1 MFIMLVVKRGFYI
14 LPNIKMSKIKKM
26 FEGLS
31 TLRNAKK
38 FGRPFEKQAF
48 RDWVVR
54 LLNEWKK
61 SWKSDEELAK
71 ILSDE
76 QWKIEY
82 AEAFMATW
90 RKMNKEMAEKLIQS
104 WNRKYVE
111 ENLTKIKWVD
121 DVLLKELWEAGREM
135 YLSKVYDSIKE
146 DSFSFI
152 YDNDIF
158 KFITQHELA
167 DIMVYTSNYMTGRYG
182 QIDKLAEYFYK
193 FPLLD
198 PLEYAKKIEAQVGRK
213 YYFYAPWAEM
223 DLVNPI
229 RELIFNCKEITPEF
243 EKYIISLW
251 RDFQYLLDKRRER
264 EQRNDTWKNAEK
276 NTEETFKMAVDK
288 SDLLSEYIKS
298 SKSMLW
304 ILEFEEHE
312 LTWDDAEIHDDLYG
326 DIIWKGKDEM
336 ERTERMRKFFAS
348 VNESDRY

>member
-1 MFIMLVVKRGFYI
+1 MKKINEVVKLI
-14 LPNIKMSKIKKM
+14 VAKMGAAKDRKSLQ
-26 FEGLS
+26 GY
-31 TLRNAKK
+31 RN
-38 FGRPFEKQAF
+38 
-48 RDWVVR
+48 
-54 LLNEWKK
+54 
-61 SWKSDEELAK
+61 ELANQLK
-71 ILSDE
+71 DLRKSGESCDELLKVLSHE
-76 QWKIEY
+76 QWTVRY
-82 AEAFMATW
+82 ANSILARW
-90 RKMNKEMAEKLIQS
+90 RKIDKELAIKLIES
-104 WNRKYVE
+104 WNRRYVE
-111 ENLTKIKWVD
+111 KNLTKIKVVD
-121 DVLLKELWEAGREM
+121 DVLLKRLWEAGREM
-135 YLSKVYDSIKE
+135 YLSKVYDSIKN

-152 YDNDIF
+152 WDDDIF
-158 KFITQHELA
+158 KYITQHELA
-167 DIMVYTSNYMTGRYG
+167 DIMVYTSNYMTGRYW
-182 QIDKLAEYFYK
+182 QIDKLAEYFYR
-193 FPLLD
+193 FPSLD

-243 EKYIISLW
+243 EKYIIFLW

-288 SDLLSEYIKS
+288 SDLLSEYIKN

-336 ERTERMRKFFAS
+336 EQIERMRNFFAS